1 MLKTI
6 AIRGKRDIVAVFSK
20 YAQIYGKQ
28 DTGRPKATADFIEY
42 VSEMPLNGN
51 TVLKLKNASKQHIID
66 ESEIADDS
74 VPSFIKISV
83 DIEEAT
89 WEKAMSVFRYAFSLK
104 GNPQMP
110 YFLRVAGTAC
120 IRNIEEQDSVS
131 VACVQKVSDKEK
143 SDKILE
149 QFKILNIDEK
159 LNEIYKLL
167 LERG

>member
-20 YAQIYGKQ
+20 YAQISGKQ

-66 ESEIADDS
+66 
-74 VPSFIKISV
+74 